1 MSSYP
6 FSPEDRKML
15 FLPCCSAVDFDGV
28 RPAQLPAWLFTA
40 STGQA
45 IWSADKMS
53 AQTSAEEC
61 AYAYEGVE

>member
-1 MSSYP
+1 
-6 FSPEDRKML
+6 ML